1 MIVYSLDKVS
11 KYWGASVV
19 LDQVSLD
26 VEEYARVGLVGPN
39 GAGKSTL
46 FKIIAGEYEPEG
58 GFISRRKGLS
68 IGYMEQEPRPDPRHT
83 ILDEVRGGAGAALA
97 RIEHEM
103 RALEAQM
110 AEPDVYGDDKR
121 LARLLDQHA
130 RLVEAFEQQ
139 GGLNFENRVLS
150 TLRGLGF

>member
-26 VEEYARVGLVGPN
+26 VQEYARVGVVGPN

-46 FKIIAGEYEPEG
+46 FKIIAGEYEPDG

-68 IGYMEQEPRPDPRHT
+68 IGDMDQEPRPDPRLT
-83 ILDEVRGGAGAALA
+83 ILGAARSGPGAPRA
-97 RIEHEM
+97 RSE
-103 RALEAQM
+103 
-110 AEPDVYGDDKR
+110 DK
-121 LARLLDQHA
+121 L
-130 RLVEAFEQQ
+130 
-139 GGLNFENRVLS
+139 
-150 TLRGLGF
+150 